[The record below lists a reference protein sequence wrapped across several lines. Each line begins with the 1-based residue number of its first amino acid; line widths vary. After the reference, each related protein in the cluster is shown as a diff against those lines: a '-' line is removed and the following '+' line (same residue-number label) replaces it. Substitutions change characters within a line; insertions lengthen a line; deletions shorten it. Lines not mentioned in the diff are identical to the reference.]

1 MKMNRAITA
10 ALLLLGALVGL
21 LPLPA
26 GAAEESAAGPLHLRL
41 VKVMDVT
48 GFGQPMVAATLL
60 LPSDWRVESGVRWT
74 TDIGCP
80 QNVVQLSLK
89 ATSPDGR
96 LGFEVFPDLAWAWY
110 EDPTVQQYVRQA
122 AQLYGVRGCELL
134 PPFDAVAYLQRVFLP
149 RWRAGST
156 VSDIG
161 RVEEL
166 AEAMRVDYDALVGA
180 GAGGV
185 QTDFDAALA
194 TLETPRAGGTDS
206 EWVLASVIHTA
217 VAVPMASSV
226 WTGTLQTAA
235 SYKSAAVAQFA
246 ARAPQGELERHSR
259 LFEAIWR
266 SFRLDPRWDAARLQF
281 WQNIARIE
289 QKGAQDR
296 LRIMEQSRREIGE
309 IIDQT
314 YASRQ
319 ASLDRQFERRSQA
332 LRGVETFVDPATDA
346 RVELSH
352 GYQDAWTN
360 GLGDYVLSDSPG
372 FDPGRELGGSWRAL
386 VRE

>member
-1 MKMNRAITA
+1 MNGVTSA
-10 ALLLLGALVGL
+10 AVRLLAALVGF

-26 GAAEESAAGPLHLRL
+26 GAAEGAAGEPVHLRL

-48 GFGQPMVAATLL
+48 GFAQPMVAATIL

-74 TDIGCP
+74 TDLGCP
-80 QNVVQLSLK
+80 QNAVQLSLK
-89 ATSPDGR
+89 ASSPDGR
-96 LGFEVFPDLAWAWY
+96 LGFEVFPDLAWAWH
-110 EDPTVQQYVRQA
+110 EDPTVQHYARQA
-122 AQLYGVRGCELL
+122 AQVYGARGCELL
-134 PPFDAVAYLQRVFLP
+134 PPFDAEAYLQQVFLP

-156 VSDIG
+156 LSDVG

-166 AEAMRVDYDALVGA
+166 AEAMRVDYEALVGPNL
-180 GAGGV
+180 GGV

-194 TLETPRAGGTDS
+194 TLETPRTGGIDS

-235 SYKSAAVAQFA
+235 SYRSAAVSQFA
-246 ARAPQGELERHSR
+246 ARAPKGELERHER
-259 LFEAIWR
+259 LFETIWR

-281 WQNIARIE
+281 WQAIARIE

-296 LRIMEQSRREIGE
+296 LRIMEESRREIGA
-309 IIDQT
+309 IVDQT

-346 RVELSH
+346 RVELSNA
-352 GYQDAWTN
+352 YQGAWTN
-360 GLGDYVLSDSPG
+360 GLGDYVLSDAPG
-372 FDPGRELGGSWRAL
+372 FDPGRELGGTWRAL